1 MSCKGDFQAYLL
13 AWSGDYCKTLP
24 FISESFI
31 WSFHCNP
38 LKLRLRVKFGGKSVD
53 NVTFIDIDLPLPVF
67 DKRILEKI
75 ADLFI
80 SGESHSSSTLP
91 PCWSCLPALALP
103 DGAHQ
108 HDEDS
113 SFFLLPSKETPS
125 ETVFGISCYRQIETK
140 KLKVKDKDVTRDT
153 VQKSVVLISTKPVFG
168 VLKVLYSVIQIF
180 SLFSYF
186 VRTYLVFVQRK
197 L

>member
-1 MSCKGDFQAYLL
+1 MLSL
-13 AWSGDYCKTLP
+13 
-24 FISESFI
+24 
-31 WSFHCNP
+31 
-38 LKLRLRVKFGGKSVD
+38 
-53 NVTFIDIDLPLPVF
+53 
-67 DKRILEKI
+67 
-75 ADLFI
+75 
-80 SGESHSSSTLP
+80 GESHSSSTLP

-113 SFFLLPSKETPS
+113 SFFLLPSKETPG

-168 VLKVLYSVIQIF
+168 VLKVLWLFF
-180 SLFSYF
+180 STKSDKILGEIGNGLGRLFRREGFFSSSNF
-186 VRTYLVFVQRK
+186 ERVTRTSQPGRF
-197 L
+197 

>member
-1 MSCKGDFQAYLL
+1 MGISINVLEKRKTEKFRIKKVTLL
-13 AWSGDYCKTLP
+13 
-24 FISESFI
+24 
-31 WSFHCNP
+31 
-38 LKLRLRVKFGGKSVD
+38 FGP
-53 NVTFIDIDLPLPVF
+53 IDIDLPLPVF